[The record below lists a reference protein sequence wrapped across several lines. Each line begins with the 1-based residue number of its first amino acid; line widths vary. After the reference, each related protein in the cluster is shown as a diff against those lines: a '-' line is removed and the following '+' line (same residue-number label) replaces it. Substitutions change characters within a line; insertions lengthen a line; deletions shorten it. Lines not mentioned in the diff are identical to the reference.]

1 MEGIKNLV
9 SEQQEK
15 ILKLE
20 QDLAKSESELN
31 QRERRISD
39 ILQTEVCAP
48 HDLQHWL
55 KILLCAFP
63 NHHTILSW
71 FYMQA
76 SLRSEL
82 EKQKKLSVQWKVV
95 KLYENHLAKT
105 D

>member
-39 ILQTEVCAP
+39 ILQAEVCAP
-48 HDLQHWL
+48 HDL
-55 KILLCAFP
+55 
-63 NHHTILSW
+63 
-71 FYMQA
+71 
-76 SLRSEL
+76 
-82 EKQKKLSVQWKVV
+82 
-95 KLYENHLAKT
+95 
-105 D
+105 

>member
-1 MEGIKNLV
+1 LREKDTEMEGIKNLV

-48 HDLQHWL
+48 HDL
-55 KILLCAFP
+55 
-63 NHHTILSW
+63 
-71 FYMQA
+71 
-76 SLRSEL
+76 
-82 EKQKKLSVQWKVV
+82 
-95 KLYENHLAKT
+95 
-105 D
+105 

>member
-20 QDLAKSESELN
+20 QDLAKGESELN

-48 HDLQHWL
+48 HDL
-55 KILLCAFP
+55 
-63 NHHTILSW
+63 
-71 FYMQA
+71 
-76 SLRSEL
+76 
-82 EKQKKLSVQWKVV
+82 
-95 KLYENHLAKT
+95 
-105 D
+105 